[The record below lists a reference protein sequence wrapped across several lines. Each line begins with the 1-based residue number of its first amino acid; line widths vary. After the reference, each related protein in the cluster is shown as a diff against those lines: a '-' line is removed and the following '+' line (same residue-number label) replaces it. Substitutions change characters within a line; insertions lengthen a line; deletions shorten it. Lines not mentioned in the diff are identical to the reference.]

1 MARDRPSRHHRKHS
15 HSLSSSSP
23 SSSRSSTPSPK
34 HRRLSSDN
42 TDQIL
47 QKHSRF
53 FSKLPDGPSSGIKRE
68 KTDVDN
74 IPFPQPS
81 SSRSYSTSNI
91 DRRQFEARREERIRI
106 AEFGTRDLW
115 PSSPTRINEEMDEK
129 IEKKKKSHKKK
140 DKKKKSKKK
149 RRKHSSSSSSSSS
162 SSDNDGEPKWIE
174 TKAKKSSP
182 SSSLSTTTININN
195 LSKQQNDEQ
204 DFIGPKLP
212 EHLSQQQSN
221 SSTNPLGTDKPLDF
235 GKALLPGEGE
245 AMARFVAEGK
255 RIPRRGEIGLQSE
268 EIQQFEEL
276 GYVMSGSRH
285 RRMEAVRL
293 RKENQIYS
301 ADEKRALATFN
312 HEARS
317 NKEKALMTQFKSIVD
332 SKLKK

>member
-1 MARDRPSRHHRKHS
+1 MARDRDRDRHSRHHRKDS
-15 HSLSSSSP
+15 HSSSS
-23 SSSRSSTPSPK
+23 SSSRSPSPK
-34 HRRLSSDN
+34 RRHPPSDD

-53 FSKLPDGPSSGIKRE
+53 FSRLPEGPTNGKKRE
-68 KTDVDN
+68 QIDTDNN
-74 IPFPQPS
+74 IPYPPS
-81 SSRSYSTSNI
+81 SSRSYSTINV

-106 AEFGTRDLW
+106 AEFGATGVW
-115 PSSPTRINEEMDEK
+115 SSSPTRMDGEDDRK
-129 IEKKKKSHKKK
+129 IEKNKKSHKKK

-149 RRKHSSSSSSSSS
+149 RKRHSSSSSSSGIE
-162 SSDNDGEPKWIE
+162 SDPEPKWIE
-174 TKAKKSSP
+174 TKTKKSTPIIS
-182 SSSLSTTTININN
+182 NNN
-195 LSKQQNDEQ
+195 LQKQQNDEI

-212 EHLSQQQSN
+212 EFLSQSN
-221 SSTNPLGTDKPLDF
+221 SSSNPLGADKPLDF

-245 AMARFVAEGK
+245 AMARFVADGK
-255 RIPRRGEIGLQSE
+255 RIPRRGEIGLESV
-268 EIQQFEEL
+268 EIEQFEEL

-312 HEARS
+312 VETRS
-317 NKEKALMTQFKSIVD
+317 NKEKALMTQFKTIVD

>member
-15 HSLSSSSP
+15 HSSSSSS
-23 SSSRSSTPSPK
+23 SSSRSPSPK

-53 FSKLPDGPSSGIKRE
+53 FSQLPEGPSNGIKRE
-68 KTDVDN
+68 KQDIDN
-74 IPFPQPS
+74 IPFPPPSIPS
-81 SSRSYSTSNI
+81 SRTYSTSNV

-106 AEFGTRDLW
+106 AEFGTRGLW
-115 PSSPTRINEEMDEK
+115 SVSPARIDEEFDEK

-149 RRKHSSSSSSSSS
+149 RRKHSTSSSSSSSLS
-162 SSDNDGEPKWIE
+162 EDESKPQWIE

-182 SSSLSTTTININN
+182 SLSSTSTTQINN
-195 LSKQQNDEQ
+195 LQKQQNDEQ

-212 EHLSQQQSN
+212 ENLSQQQSN

>member
-1 MARDRPSRHHRKHS
+1 MARDRDRQSRHHHKHS
-15 HSLSSSSP
+15 HSSSS
-23 SSSRSSTPSPK
+23 SSSRSPTPSPK
-34 HRRLSSDN
+34 RRHLGSDD

-53 FSKLPDGPSSGIKRE
+53 FSRLPESSSNGIKRE
-68 KTDVDN
+68 KMDIDN
-74 IPFPQPS
+74 VPFPSSSS
-81 SSRSYSTSNI
+81 SSRSYSTANI

-106 AEFGTRDLW
+106 AEYGTPGVW
-115 PSSPTRINEEMDEK
+115 PSSPVRLDEETDDK

-149 RRKHSSSSSSSSS
+149 RKRHSSSSSSSSS
-162 SSDNDGEPKWIE
+162 SIQSDSEPKWIE
-174 TKAKKSSP
+174 TKTKKSS
-182 SSSLSTTTININN
+182 TIINMNN
-195 LSKQQNDEQ
+195 LQKQEHDEQ
-204 DFIGPKLP
+204 DLIGPKLP
-212 EHLSQQQSN
+212 EFLSQQQSN
-221 SSTNPLGTDKPLDF
+221 SSSNPLGTDKPLDF

-245 AMARFVAEGK
+245 AMARYVAEGK

-268 EIQQFEEL
+268 EITQFEEL

-312 HEARS
+312 NEVRS
-317 NKEKALMTQFKSIVD
+317 NKEKQLMTQFKDIVD

>member
-1 MARDRPSRHHRKHS
+1 MARDRDSHHHRKHS
-15 HSLSSSSP
+15 HSSSSS
-23 SSSRSSTPSPK
+23 SSSRSATPSPK
-34 HRRLSSDN
+34 RRHTASDD

-53 FSKLPDGPSSGIKRE
+53 FSRLPEGTSTGIKRE
-68 KTDVDN
+68 KMDINNV
-74 IPFPQPS
+74 PFPSSS
-81 SSRSYSTSNI
+81 SSRSYSSANV

-106 AEFGTRDLW
+106 AEFGTPGVW
-115 PSSPTRINEEMDEK
+115 PSSPVRLDEELDDK

-149 RRKHSSSSSSSSS
+149 RKRHSSSSSSPSSQGDS
-162 SSDNDGEPKWIE
+162 EPKWIE
-174 TKAKKSSP
+174 TKTKKSS
-182 SSSLSTTTININN
+182 TIANMNI
-195 LSKQQNDEQ
+195 SQKQPNDEQ
-204 DFIGPKLP
+204 DFIGPNLP
-212 EHLSQQQSN
+212 EFLSQQQSN

-268 EIQQFEEL
+268 EIQQYEDL

-317 NKEKALMTQFKSIVD
+317 NKEKSLMTQFKSIVD

>member
-1 MARDRPSRHHRKHS
+1 MARNRDRQSRHHHKHS
-15 HSLSSSSP
+15 HSSSS
-23 SSSRSSTPSPK
+23 SSSRSPTPSPK
-34 HRRLSSDN
+34 HRHLGSDD

-53 FSKLPDGPSSGIKRE
+53 FSRLPESSSNGIKRE
-68 KTDVDN
+68 KMDIDN
-74 IPFPQPS
+74 VPFPSSSS
-81 SSRSYSTSNI
+81 SSRSYSTANI

-106 AEFGTRDLW
+106 AEYGTPGVW
-115 PSSPTRINEEMDEK
+115 PSSPVRLDEETDDK

-149 RRKHSSSSSSSSS
+149 RKRHSSSSSSSSS
-162 SSDNDGEPKWIE
+162 IQSDSEPKWIE
-174 TKAKKSSP
+174 TKTKKSITITNI
-182 SSSLSTTTININN
+182 SSSQ
-195 LSKQQNDEQ
+195 KQTNDEQ
-204 DFIGPKLP
+204 DLIGPKLP
-212 EHLSQQQSN
+212 EFLSQQQLN

-255 RIPRRGEIGLQSE
+255 RIPRRGEIGLQSD
-268 EIQQFEEL
+268 EIQQYEDL

-317 NKEKALMTQFKSIVD
+317 NKEKSLMTQFKTIVD

>member
-1 MARDRPSRHHRKHS
+1 MARDRHTHHHRKHS
-15 HSLSSSSP
+15 HSSSSS
-23 SSSRSSTPSPK
+23 SSSRSPTPPSPK
-34 HRRLSSDN
+34 RPYPNSDD

-53 FSKLPDGPSSGIKRE
+53 FSRLPESSSTGPKRE
-68 KTDVDN
+68 KMDIDT
-74 IPFPQPS
+74 IPFPPS
-81 SSRSYSTSNI
+81 SSRSYSSANI

-106 AEFGTRDLW
+106 AEFGIHGIW
-115 PSSPTRINEEMDEK
+115 SSSPVRLEEENDDK

-149 RRKHSSSSSSSSS
+149 RKKHSSESESESE
-162 SSDNDGEPKWIE
+162 SDSEPKWIE
-174 TKAKKSSP
+174 TKTKKSS
-182 SSSLSTTTININN
+182 TISNINN
-195 LSKQQNDEQ
+195 SQKQTNDEQ

-212 EHLSQQQSN
+212 EFLSQQQSN
-221 SSTNPLGTDKPLDF
+221 STNPLGADKPLDF

-268 EIQQFEEL
+268 EIQQYEDL

-317 NKEKALMTQFKSIVD
+317 NREKALMTQFKTIVD

>member
-1 MARDRPSRHHRKHS
+1 MARNRHRRHHRKHS
-15 HSLSSSSP
+15 HSSSSS

-34 HRRLSSDN
+34 HRRLS
-42 TDQIL
+42 TDDKDQML

-53 FSKLPDGPSSGIKRE
+53 FSHLPDGPSDEIKRE
-68 KTDVDN
+68 KTGIEN
-74 IPFPQPS
+74 APILPS
-81 SSRSYSTSNI
+81 LSSRSYSVLNV
-91 DRRQFEARREERIRI
+91 DRRQFEARREERTRI
-106 AEFGTRDLW
+106 AEFGTRGLW
-115 PSSPTRINEEMDEK
+115 PSSPVRLDEQDDDT
-129 IEKKKKSHKKK
+129 IEKNKKQTYKRKK
-140 DKKKKSKKK
+140 KKKKSKNK
-149 RRKHSSSSSSSSS
+149 RKQHSLSS
-162 SSDNDGEPKWIE
+162 SSDSEDDSEPKWIE
-174 TKAKKSSP
+174 TKMENSITMPGRNSQ
-182 SSSLSTTTININN
+182 
-195 LSKQQNDEQ
+195 KQLDEED

-212 EHLSQQQSN
+212 EFLSQQHSTSAGN
-221 SSTNPLGTDKPLDF
+221 SLSSDRPLDF

-293 RKENQIYS
+293 RKENQVYS

-332 SKLKK
+332 AKLKK

>member
-1 MARDRPSRHHRKHS
+1 MARDRHSRHHRKHS
-15 HSLSSSSP
+15 HSSSS
-23 SSSRSSTPSPK
+23 SSSRSATPSPK
-34 HRRLSSDN
+34 RRPPASDD

-53 FSKLPDGPSSGIKRE
+53 FSRLPEGSSTGMKRE
-68 KTDVDN
+68 KIDMDN
-74 IPFPQPS
+74 IPHPPS
-81 SSRSYSTSNI
+81 SSRSYPSANV

-106 AEFGTRDLW
+106 AEVGIRGIW
-115 PSSPTRINEEMDEK
+115 SSSPVRIDEELDEK
-129 IEKKKKSHKKK
+129 NEKKKKSHKKK

-149 RRKHSSSSSSSSS
+149 RKRHSSSSSSSSAA
-162 SSDNDGEPKWIE
+162 SDSEPKWIE
-174 TKAKKSSP
+174 TKTKKSS
-182 SSSLSTTTININN
+182 TTPN
-195 LSKQQNDEQ
+195 LNTSQKPINDEE

-212 EHLSQQQSN
+212 EFLSQQN
-221 SSTNPLGTDKPLDF
+221 SSTNPLGADKSLDF

-255 RIPRRGEIGLQSE
+255 RIPRRGEIGLESD
-268 EIQQFEEL
+268 EIQQYEDL

-317 NKEKALMTQFKSIVD
+317 NKEQALMTQFKGIVD
-332 SKLKK
+332 SKSKK

>member
-1 MARDRPSRHHRKHS
+1 MARDRDHHSRHHRKHS
-15 HSLSSSSP
+15 HSSSSST
-23 SSSRSSTPSPK
+23 SSRSQTPSPK
-34 HRRLSSDN
+34 RNRQATSDD

-53 FSKLPDGPSSGIKRE
+53 FSRLPENASTRIKRDTTDIDTVPFPSSS
-68 KTDVDN
+68 
-74 IPFPQPS
+74 S
-81 SSRSYSTSNI
+81 SSRSYSTNV

-106 AEFGTRDLW
+106 AEFGAPGIW
-115 PSSPTRINEEMDEK
+115 SSSPVRLVEEMEIDDK
-129 IEKKKKSHKKK
+129 GEKKKKSHKKK

-149 RRKHSSSSSSSSS
+149 RKRHTSSSSPSSQ
-162 SSDNDGEPKWIE
+162 SDSEAQWIE
-174 TKAKKSSP
+174 TKTKTKSD
-182 SSSLSTTTININN
+182 LILNKNTQ
-195 LSKQQNDEQ
+195 KQTNNDEEE
-204 DFIGPKLP
+204 FIGPQLP
-212 EHLSQQQSN
+212 EFLSQQQGG
-221 SSTNPLGTDKPLDF
+221 SSANASGIDKPLDF

-255 RIPRRGEIGLQSE
+255 RIPRRGEIGLASE
-268 EIQQFEEL
+268 EIQDYEDL

-312 HEARS
+312 YEARS
-317 NKEKALMTQFKSIVD
+317 NKEKALMTQFKDIVD

>member
-15 HSLSSSSP
+15 HSSSSS
-23 SSSRSSTPSPK
+23 SSSRSLTPSPK

-53 FSKLPDGPSSGIKRE
+53 FSQLPEGPSNGIKRE
-68 KTDVDN
+68 KIDVDS
-74 IPFPQPS
+74 IPFPSSS
-81 SSRSYSTSNI
+81 SSRSYSTPNI

-106 AEFGTRDLW
+106 AEFGIRGLW
-115 PSSPTRINEEMDEK
+115 PSSPVGIDEEMDEK

-149 RRKHSSSSSSSSS
+149 RRRHSSSSSSSSS
-162 SSDNDGEPKWIE
+162 LSDNESEPKWIE
-174 TKAKKSSP
+174 TKTKKSS
-182 SSSLSTTTININN
+182 LSTTTTININN
-195 LSKQQNDEQ
+195 LQKQQNDEQ

-276 GYVMSGSRH
+276 GFVMSGSRH

-332 SKLKK
+332 AKLKK